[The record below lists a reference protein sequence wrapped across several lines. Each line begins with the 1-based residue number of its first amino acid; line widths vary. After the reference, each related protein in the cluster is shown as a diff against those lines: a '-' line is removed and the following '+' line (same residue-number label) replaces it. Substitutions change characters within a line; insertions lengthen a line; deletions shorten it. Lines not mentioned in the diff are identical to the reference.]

1 MRIRRL
7 DLCGFKSFVDP
18 TSLEFSKGI
27 SGIVGPNGCGKSN
40 LVDALRWVLGE
51 QSAKRLRGDAMEDL
65 IFNGT
70 DTGRGP
76 AGMAEVS
83 LLLDNE
89 EPLVELEDPS
99 DIVQQMRDVAEIQV
113 TRRYFRSGESEY
125 LINNRPCRLKDVTE
139 LFLGTGVGTKAYAM
153 IEQGRVDQLVNA
165 RPEDVRLFIEEA
177 AGTTLYRDRRLAA
190 ERKMERTRDNL
201 ARVGDILLE
210 IERNIV
216 LYRRLAKRAEQYRLW
231 QQELR
236 AVELQ
241 LARRKL
247 QRLDAELALAE
258 AQRASLGAREGELVA
273 TIELHE
279 RERESARGRL
289 AEAEQELRAR
299 QEALFESRSAR
310 GHAAARLEML
320 DREEIE
326 ARDQLARLCRDRE
339 QTAARVAE
347 LANEIDQRGGALDE
361 LAADNRE
368 GEDHLARAQSA
379 QQEAER
385 RVTALAAEV
394 DQAKTVNVERQR
406 GEAEMRNRLRGAE
419 ERASDRGRRQDALR
433 IEIAE
438 AEAESASLGTELER
452 LRATG
457 STIERRLADV
467 RRELGEL
474 VPAIAARRVEKGQLE
489 EASIALAA
497 GIAEA
502 QSRLAAAEEVE
513 RGYGRYDEG
522 VRAVMRRH
530 ATKQNGVLGLVAEVI
545 DAPPEF
551 EKAVAAVLA
560 ERLQYV
566 VVRSPEDA
574 RDAVRELKQEGS
586 GRSHFI
592 PVRPRRPDVAD
603 STVEPRD
610 DCTGL
615 LEVVRV
621 EEGYGDLA
629 ERLLGDAVLV
639 DDLDRGIELWRRNG
653 HWRTLVTREGEVVRP
668 DGAVGGGSSAP
679 PEERLL
685 AQRREIRRLRQE
697 VERFAAEA
705 ADLDARR
712 IAKTAELSAAEKQVA
727 SLEEASRSLSI
738 ERVTVGK
745 DSERLTQ
752 NHARLVASLARARA
766 EEEGLSKEIAGL
778 VEEAATIERELAEAA
793 AARHVDDDH
802 RRSLEADLGARRAAL
817 EAETAAVMDSKIGLV
832 RAREKEDALRQGLE
846 QMKQSRGE
854 LVERLER
861 LHAEAD
867 ALEARAANRANEQ
880 SSLRGIIEQTAR
892 QETERQASFE
902 QSRAGEEQLRREIDA
917 SERRLG
923 EVRADLD
930 RVRQD
935 RSACDVLLAEHR
947 THREHAV
954 VTMRERYQVELAD
967 VELEPGN
974 EAGLEERCHRLQ
986 QKVERMDRGAVGVEA
1001 MEELGSMEERRG
1013 FLASEKADL
1022 ERSLVDLQKT
1032 IANLN
1037 RMSRDRFSET
1047 FAAVNEKFQET
1058 FPKLFRGA
1066 RAHLALSDESDLMST
1081 GVDIRV
1087 QPPGMNLRA
1096 LTLLSG
1102 GQKALTAV
1110 SLIFSLFMCRPSPFC
1125 VLDEV
1130 DAPLDDANIDRF
1142 NQIVTEMGRESQFLI
1157 ITHNQRTMEMADCLY
1172 GVTMEEPGVSRIV
1185 SVRLQSAA

>member
-1 MRIRRL
+1 
-7 DLCGFKSFVDP
+7 
-18 TSLEFSKGI
+18 
-27 SGIVGPNGCGKSN
+27 
-40 LVDALRWVLGE
+40 
-51 QSAKRLRGDAMEDL
+51 
-65 IFNGT
+65 
-70 DTGRGP
+70 
-76 AGMAEVS
+76 
-83 LLLDNE
+83 
-89 EPLVELEDPS
+89 
-99 DIVQQMRDVAEIQV
+99 
-113 TRRYFRSGESEY
+113 
-125 LINNRPCRLKDVTE
+125 
-139 LFLGTGVGTKAYAM
+139 
-153 IEQGRVDQLVNA
+153 
-165 RPEDVRLFIEEA
+165 
-177 AGTTLYRDRRLAA
+177 
-190 ERKMERTRDNL
+190 
-201 ARVGDILLE
+201 
-210 IERNIV
+210 
-216 LYRRLAKRAEQYRLW
+216 
-231 QQELR
+231 
-236 AVELQ
+236 
-241 LARRKL
+241 
-247 QRLDAELALAE
+247 
-258 AQRASLGAREGELVA
+258 
-273 TIELHE
+273 
-279 RERESARGRL
+279 
-289 AEAEQELRAR
+289 
-299 QEALFESRSAR
+299 
-310 GHAAARLEML
+310 
-320 DREEIE
+320 
-326 ARDQLARLCRDRE
+326 
-339 QTAARVAE
+339 
-347 LANEIDQRGGALDE
+347 
-361 LAADNRE
+361 
-368 GEDHLARAQSA
+368 
-379 QQEAER
+379 
-385 RVTALAAEV
+385 
-394 DQAKTVNVERQR
+394 
-406 GEAEMRNRLRGAE
+406 
-419 ERASDRGRRQDALR
+419 
-433 IEIAE
+433 
-438 AEAESASLGTELER
+438 
-452 LRATG
+452 
-457 STIERRLADV
+457 
-467 RRELGEL
+467 
-474 VPAIAARRVEKGQLE
+474 
-489 EASIALAA
+489 
-497 GIAEA
+497 
-502 QSRLAAAEEVE
+502 
-513 RGYGRYDEG
+513 
-522 VRAVMRRH
+522 
-530 ATKQNGVLGLVAEVI
+530 
-545 DAPPEF
+545 
-551 EKAVAAVLA
+551 
-560 ERLQYV
+560 
-566 VVRSPEDA
+566 
-574 RDAVRELKQEGS
+574 
-586 GRSHFI
+586 
-592 PVRPRRPDVAD
+592 
-603 STVEPRD
+603 
-610 DCTGL
+610 
-615 LEVVRV
+615 
-621 EEGYGDLA
+621 
-629 ERLLGDAVLV
+629 
-639 DDLDRGIELWRRNG
+639 
-653 HWRTLVTREGEVVRP
+653 
-668 DGAVGGGSSAP
+668 
-679 PEERLL
+679 
-685 AQRREIRRLRQE
+685 
-697 VERFAAEA
+697 
-705 ADLDARR
+705 
-712 IAKTAELSAAEKQVA
+712 
-727 SLEEASRSLSI
+727 
-738 ERVTVGK
+738 
-745 DSERLTQ
+745 
-752 NHARLVASLARARA
+752 
-766 EEEGLSKEIAGL
+766 
-778 VEEAATIERELAEAA
+778 
-793 AARHVDDDH
+793 
-802 RRSLEADLGARRAAL
+802 
-817 EAETAAVMDSKIGLV
+817 MDSKIGLV